1 MWPWASKENAYN
13 NCKNTCK
20 VPYTYDSKNE
30 GNERKKYRLLYGS
43 QISSD
48 FSNLNMNY
56 YSTWNKHK
64 VYF

>member
-1 MWPWASKENAYN
+1 MAQKMKEMR
-13 NCKNTCK
+13 
-20 VPYTYDSKNE
+20 
-30 GNERKKYRLLYGS
+30 GKKYRLLYGS